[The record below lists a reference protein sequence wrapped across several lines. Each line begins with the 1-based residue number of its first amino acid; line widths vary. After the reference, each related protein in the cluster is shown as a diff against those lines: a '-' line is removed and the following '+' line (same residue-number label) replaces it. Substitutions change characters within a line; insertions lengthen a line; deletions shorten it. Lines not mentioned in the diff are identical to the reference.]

1 MNKTND
7 NDFPNSSLVKENN
20 SLRHK
25 KAIIILIASAF
36 LTALLGLLIKKINNI
51 PIMEIVF
58 FRNLGIIFVAP
69 ILLWKNSIPML
80 GNNKTFLLIR
90 SFTGFIAISS
100 MYFAYSNMLLGD
112 AVTIKELF
120 PIFVLIL
127 STFFLKEK
135 IFWKQIPLIFLAFIG
150 VVMIIKPGLNSYL
163 LPSMIALNGSFFFSI
178 SQVIL
183 RHLRHTDHPLVI
195 INYLGYTNGIL
206 GLAIILLQ
214 KSFVFPDTKNLILLI
229 SIAIIALIASYG
241 FAKAYS
247 MAQASFL
254 SFYMYSEIIFATML
268 GILFLEEIP
277 DVLSIL
283 GALLIIL
290 TGIMN
295 FKIKLKYEQEYLEC
309 FLE

>member
-7 NDFPNSSLVKENN
+7 NGFLNSSLLKEKN
-20 SLRHK
+20 SFRHK
-25 KAIIILIASAF
+25 KAIIILMTSAF
-36 LTALLGLLIKKINNI
+36 LSALLGLLIKKVTNV

-69 ILLWKNSIPML
+69 ILLWKNNIPIF
-80 GNNKTFLLIR
+80 GNNKPFLLIR

-120 PIFVLIL
+120 PIFVIIL
-127 STFFLKEK
+127 SSFFLKER

-150 VVMIIKPGLNSYL
+150 VVMIIKPGLNSYI
-163 LPSMIALNGSFFFSI
+163 LPSIIALNGSFFFSV

-206 GLAIILLQ
+206 ALTIVLLQ
-214 KSFVFPDTKNLILLI
+214 KSFVFPDTKNLILFI
-229 SIAIIALIASYG
+229 SMAIIALMASYG
-241 FAKAYS
+241 FAKAYR

-254 SFYMYSEIIFATML
+254 SFYMYSEIIFATVL

-277 DVLSIL
+277 DNYSII
-283 GALLIIL
+283 GTLLIIL
-290 TGIMN
+290 TGIIN
-295 FKIKLKYEQEYLEC
+295 FKIKLKYEQ
-309 FLE
+309 